1 MKNGE
6 TDSATIPPLKKIQSF
21 SGNRAPGRGSI
32 FQIYKQIRALYQIG
46 KRCKSEGRD
55 IVARVKRETMRKR
68 IEKDLTNQLKEKKI
82 IGNHY
87 TDLIQDY
94 LSLWDLKCILVDD
107 IEGTGIKVSGMHG
120 PKSNPSINDL
130 HKTNDRMIKILDALG
145 LEASAEEKKV
155 PSKPARSV
163 KDLT

>member
-1 MKNGE
+1 MGSNVKWGGGG
-6 TDSATIPPLKKIQSF
+6 TVAKI
-21 SGNRAPGRGSI
+21 
-32 FQIYKQIRALYQIG
+32 
-46 KRCKSEGRD
+46 
-55 IVARVKRETMRKR
+55 KRETMRKR

-82 IGNHY
+82 VGNHY
-87 TDLIQDY
+87 ADLIQDY

-107 IEGTGIKVSGMHG
+107 IEETGIKVSGMHG

-145 LEASAEEKKV
+145 FEASAEVNNV
-155 PSKPARSV
+155 PQKTPRSA

>member
-1 MKNGE
+1 M
-6 TDSATIPPLKKIQSF
+6 
-21 SGNRAPGRGSI
+21 
-32 FQIYKQIRALYQIG
+32 
-46 KRCKSEGRD
+46 
-55 IVARVKRETMRKR
+55 ARVKRETMRKR

-82 IGNHY
+82 VGNHY

-94 LSLWDLKCILVDD
+94 LSLWDLKCILVGD
-107 IEGTGIKVSGMHG
+107 IEETGIKVSGMHG

-145 LEASAEEKKV
+145 LEASAEEKIV
-155 PSKPARSV
+155 PPKPVRSA